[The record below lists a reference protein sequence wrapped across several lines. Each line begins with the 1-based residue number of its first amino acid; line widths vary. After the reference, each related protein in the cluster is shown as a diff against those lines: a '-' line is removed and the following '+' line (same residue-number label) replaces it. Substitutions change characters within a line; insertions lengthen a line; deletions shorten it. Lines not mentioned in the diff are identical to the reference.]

1 MKKVNLF
8 FVILF
13 SVLAFAAC
21 EKDPKPEPP
30 EEKAFQNQEFTVNG
44 INFKMIAVEHGFF
57 IKGERT
63 TSSPNQ
69 PVQLTNDYYIGETE
83 VTQALWVAVMGEN
96 PSHFQDNLQNPADN
110 ISWYDCQRF
119 LEKLNQL
126 TGKEFRFPTEAEWE
140 YAARGGQLNEPYT
153 YSGSDNAGD
162 VAWYKD
168 NSEGKTHPVA
178 QLKPNGLGLYD
189 MTGNVHEWC
198 ADAFPENPRPN
209 DTLVNPVSKGDTTY
223 HAVRGGSF
231 EKTAKIITV
240 SDMFIEKTKVKA
252 NGQGLRLAMS
262 R

>member
-83 VTQALWVAVMGEN
+83 VTQALWVAVMGEIR
-96 PSHFQDNLQNPADN
+96 A
-110 ISWYDCQRF
+110 ISRTTCKTLR
-119 LEKLNQL
+119 
-126 TGKEFRFPTEAEWE
+126 TTFP
-140 YAARGGQLNEPYT
+140 G
-153 YSGSDNAGD
+153 
-162 VAWYKD
+162 
-168 NSEGKTHPVA
+168 
-178 QLKPNGLGLYD
+178 
-189 MTGNVHEWC
+189 
-198 ADAFPENPRPN
+198 
-209 DTLVNPVSKGDTTY
+209 TT
-223 HAVRGGSF
+223 ASVFWKS
-231 EKTAKIITV
+231 
-240 SDMFIEKTKVKA
+240 
-252 NGQGLRLAMS
+252 
-262 R
+262 